1 MPTGSRSL
9 RRSILEMS
17 FVDQDD
23 VIAMQEGF
31 LAKTSSSE
39 LKGVEIQL
47 PLPRITW
54 DEAMERFGSDKP
66 DTTIRLGTGK
76 HLE

>member
-1 MPTGSRSL
+1 M
-9 RRSILEMS
+9 
-17 FVDQDD
+17 DQDD

-31 LAKTSSSE
+31 LAKVFRE

-54 DEAMERFGSDKP
+54 DEAMERYGSDKP
-66 DTTIRLGTGK
+66 DTRFGFELKKLNDVVKAVSYT
-76 HLE
+76 HLPQRKGQ